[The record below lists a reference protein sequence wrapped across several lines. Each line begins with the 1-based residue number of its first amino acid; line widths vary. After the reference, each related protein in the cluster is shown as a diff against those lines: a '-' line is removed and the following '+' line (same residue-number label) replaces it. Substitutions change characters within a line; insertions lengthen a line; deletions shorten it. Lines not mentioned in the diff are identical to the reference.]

1 MGPGGRG
8 SGLRSR
14 SPLVNQTQPI
24 GMKQKKEDPM
34 FDVDGSMNM
43 ENERGEMNPR
53 FQIRYLPQINSPPK
67 QSTPS
72 PI

>member
-1 MGPGGRG
+1 
-8 SGLRSR
+8 
-14 SPLVNQTQPI
+14 
-24 GMKQKKEDPM
+24 M

-53 FQIRYLPQINSPPK
+53 FQTTYLPQINSPPK